1 MAKQIDMQNPIEA
14 VQSLMAKQAET
25 FGKTVELQKKAGEQ
39 LMAFFQAEAEKAK
52 NLKSPEEVIKFSV
65 DANTKLFEL
74 LKAQGEAVVAL
85 ATEATRS

>member
-1 MAKQIDMQNPIEA
+1 MSKKIDMQNPIEA

-39 LMAFFQAEAEKAK
+39 LMAFFQGEAEKAK
-52 NLKSPEEVIKFSV
+52 KLKSPEEVIKFSV

-85 ATEATRS
+85 ATESTRS